1 MTLTAKSYERYQQS
15 LSNTPGPISPNDPI
29 FSIKIDWKGLRN
41 FAQSVNK
48 QVHELSEEEIDPYV
62 DGGVSHL
69 KEVRG
74 W

>member
-1 MTLTAKSYERYQQS
+1 MTLTTKSYERYQQS
-15 LSNTPGPISPNDPI
+15 LSNTPGPINPNDPL
-29 FSIKIDWKGLRN
+29 FSIKIDWKGLRS

-48 QVHELSEEEIDPYV
+48 QVHELSDEEIDPYV
-62 DGGVSHL
+62 VGGISHL